1 MNSIQR
7 KRLDA
12 IQEILRTVHFP
23 KRWITN
29 QTAICL
35 YALVDRTL
43 RKGLLPGKTCLRDG
57 ARIRNILDFARHDLR
72 KPVAENTR
80 ESYRKQSLKPL
91 YEAGIIEL
99 HQTSINDPNTFYTIN
114 ADFEHILEETRLA
127 RRAKLIEEWNA
138 THHPRLT
145 TLKGKQEARDLT
157 IKIGELWLAL
167 SPGAHNQLAKDVCEV
182 FAPAYIPGFE
192 PLYVSDT
199 RDKML
204 YVNRELTSALRLELD
219 KHDRLPDIILY
230 RRSMNIVYVIEVATS
245 VGPVSESRKKEIHS
259 ILTKRG
265 PLTFGA
271 VYITA
276 FPDRQSFRRFVV
288 DIAWETKVWIAAEQ
302 FGIIHFDLITRAL

>member
-1 MNSIQR
+1 MNKTQR

-12 IQEILRTVHFP
+12 IRKVLQVVHFP
-23 KRWITN
+23 ERWITD

-35 YALVDRTL
+35 YALVDRKP
-43 RKGLLPGKTCLRDG
+43 RKGLLPGKSCLRDG
-57 ARIRNILDFARHDLR
+57 ARIRNILDFARHDLN

-114 ADFEHILEETRLA
+114 VDFERILKETAAAQRARLVEA
-127 RRAKLIEEWNA
+127 WDS
-138 THHPRLT
+138 THHERLT
-145 TLKGKQEARDLT
+145 VLRGKREKEDIT
-157 IKIGELWLAL
+157 IKTGELSLAL
-167 SPGAHNQLAKDVCEV
+167 SSGTHNRLVKEVCEI

-192 PLYVSDT
+192 PVYISDT
-199 RDKML
+199 RNKML
-204 YVNRELTSALRLELD
+204 YVNQALNSTLNLKLD
-219 KHDRLPDIILY
+219 EHDKLPDIILY
-230 RRSMNIVYVIEVATS
+230 RRSMNIVYVIEVVTS
-245 VGPVSESRKKEIHS
+245 AGPVSESRKKEIHG

-265 PLTFGA
+265 PLTFGT

-276 FPDRQSFRRFVV
+276 FPDRQIFRRFVV